1 MPADRRPEVSQEP
14 RPPPRCAKRPD
25 ATEGTTLL
33 DSTAASRAIPAPAQ
47 PAIASGGHVDDSTP
61 IRVLIVDDHSVVR
74 MGLRVFFDLQDDI
87 EVVGEAADGSEGVAM
102 ARRLEPDVVLMDLL
116 MPNMDGVTA
125 IGRIK
130 AERPE
135 TEIVTMT
142 SFIEEEKVTAAL
154 EAGASGY
161 VLKDAEAEEVATA
174 VRAAFAGEVH
184 LDPAVA
190 RLLAQRMRAK
200 KAGEDEPVEPLT
212 EREKDVLRLLGQG
225 MSNKEIGSALF
236 ITERTARTYV
246 SNILG
251 KLGLASRTQAA
262 LWAVEHKL
270 AEPVRD

>member
-1 MPADRRPEVSQEP
+1 MTD
-14 RPPPRCAKRPD
+14 
-25 ATEGTTLL
+25 
-33 DSTAASRAIPAPAQ
+33 TA
-47 PAIASGGHVDDSTP
+47 P
-61 IRVLIVDDHSVVR
+61 IRVLIVDDHAVVR
-74 MGLRVFFDLQDDI
+74 TGLKVFLDLQPDM

-142 SFIEEEKVTAAL
+142 SFIEEEKVTSAL

-161 VLKDAEAEEVATA
+161 VLKDAEAEEVAAA
-174 VRAAFAGEVH
+174 VRAAYAGEVH

-190 RLLAQRMRAK
+190 RLLAQRMRDRK
-200 KAGEDEPVEPLT
+200 SPKDELAEPLT

-225 MSNKEIGSALF
+225 MSNKDIGATLF

-262 LWAVEHKL
+262 LYAVEHKL
-270 AEPVRD
+270 VDAPRADASPAG